1 MLSREAAG
9 IPFGGLGPHPRPE
22 SPFALGRVGQG
33 QGRLGYF
40 SDYYLQPESC
50 VVMMAMLGLDI
61 RGLLDRNSESF
72 WERL

>member
-1 MLSREAAG
+1 MLSRETE
-9 IPFGGLGPHPRPE
+9 IPFGGLE
-22 SPFALGRVGQG
+22 SPFALGRVGQP
-33 QGRLGYF
+33 QGKLGYLGYF
-40 SDYYLQPESC
+40 SDFYLQPESC